1 MREKRPRLPMPR
13 RRLALL
19 WLLAP
24 CLLLLAAYV
33 TDAYC
38 FTPDQAQRLEEK
50 RRLLEPMEALWQ
62 EDAPWEQEVPAIARF
77 TANDRAVAFGEY
89 TFRWENRGWSAYV
102 AVTPRERDRPFTADC
117 FTGVRFPEERELPAA
132 AEPLWEESR
141 SSLQEEFFYVYGC
154 LESPEAAELVVEYE
168 PSGFLPEPQP
178 SQTVRLT
185 AADWIWGPDGTAYF
199 LCALEPVRGGTAEA
213 VRITAYD
220 RGGQPIGT
228 RCVTGMDYWVE

>member
-50 RRLLEPMEALWQ
+50 RRLLEPMEILWQ

-89 TFRWENRGWSAYV
+89 TFRSGNRGWSAYV
-102 AVTPRERDRPFTADC
+102 TVTPRERDRPFTADC
-117 FTGVRFPEERELPAA
+117 FTGVRFPEERELPAE

-141 SSLQEEFFYVYGC
+141 SSLQEEFVYVYGC

-178 SQTVRLT
+178 SH
-185 AADWIWGPDGTAYF
+185 
-199 LCALEPVRGGTAEA
+199 EPVQVHPVEAEA
-213 VRITAYD
+213 KPFSSAARLVN
-220 RGGQPIGT
+220 
-228 RCVTGMDYWVE
+228 VL